1 MLVYSLFFSIYLS
14 IFLYLFILS
23 PRKYSYNPF
32 PFYYVRKKFCLF
44 SSASPE
50 INSLT
55 RTHRLYCNQKKK
67 KTQTNN
73 DFYNLLFRKHLKSV
87 VKTQL
92 PISPHLFLS
101 LLFGNYC
108 YSASA
113 ITRHTYNTLQTHKHN
128 TNTTDPPD
136 SQ

>member
-14 IFLYLFILS
+14 IFLIFIYSFLEKIFLQPFSVLLRSKKILPLFLS
-23 PRKYSYNPF
+23 LPRNKF
-32 PFYYVRKKFCLF
+32 PNTHT
-44 SSASPE
+44 SSLLQPKE
-50 INSLT
+50 
-55 RTHRLYCNQKKK
+55 KK

-128 TNTTDPPD
+128 TNGV
-136 SQ
+136 